1 MFRLTQARTQK
12 AVSIN
17 ENCRFVRTNFRLNLV
32 PLVLHRLRMD
42 SLYGQRCRPMDR
54 GLSYSLQLL
63 PGPFRVPSKVA
74 LALTLLAL
82 LDTRQPADT
91 ICARCSALSVWVLYQ
106 LRQLR
111 PLVQSMA
118 MEGARTAAVA
128 FISCRL
134 DYCNSL
140 LYQTWNWVIGS
151 SFCTSGSSFWPGV
164 RPDFFRFSKKT
175 QDKDIIKRYIFLW
188 KPVQPSLIYW
198 HLINYLQNFTSR

>member
-1 MFRLTQARTQK
+1 MYRLTQAWIQK

-82 LDTRQPADT
+82 LDSRLTLSAHVAALCRSGYCTSSDNFARSSNRWQWKVQEPQLWRLFPAGWIT
-91 ICARCSALSVWVLYQ
+91 AIRCSTRHGTGSLGHLSA
-106 LRQLR
+106 R
-111 PLVQSMA
+111 P
-118 MEGARTAAVA
+118 GHR
-128 FISCRL
+128 
-134 DYCNSL
+134 
-140 LYQTWNWVIGS
+140 VIILTR
-151 SFCTSGSSFWPGV
+151 CET
-164 RPDFFRFSKKT
+164 RFFPVFEKKP
-175 QDKDIIKRYIFLW
+175 KIKI
-188 KPVQPSLIYW
+188 
-198 HLINYLQNFTSR
+198 